1 MAKKEKIVETAA
13 ADTLHPAAQAI
24 SQPDSRTEKLSA
36 ILGKLATV
44 DTESLTKI
52 FDGVMAKASEIG
64 HGPGVGD
71 VSGSNKATLS
81 TKPSLAA
88 SGPTPTQMAAQ
99 VSANAVREDLEQV
112 FEGLDLSEEFKEKI
126 PTIFEAAVNGRVAI
140 QIAEAEELM
149 IAEVEAFKETYEQET
164 AERLDS
170 YLEYVAET
178 WMAENEVAVV
188 NSIRADMA
196 ESFVQGLKGLFEE
209 HNVTI
214 PDEQVDVVE
223 ALSTQLAEA
232 EAKLDELVTEVSS
245 LKEELS
251 DKTIET
257 AFDEVAEGLVMTQAE
272 KLRTLVE
279 DISFDGTVD
288 DYKKKVSII
297 KEKHFPVGKQTTVAP
312 QTLSEEVDGAAG
324 DLNENV
330 VLNGPMKKYAEAIS
344 KSLRR

>member
-1 MAKKEKIVETAA
+1 
-13 ADTLHPAAQAI
+13 
-24 SQPDSRTEKLSA
+24 
-36 ILGKLATV
+36 
-44 DTESLTKI
+44 
-52 FDGVMAKASEIG
+52 
-64 HGPGVGD
+64 
-71 VSGSNKATLS
+71 
-81 TKPSLAA
+81 
-88 SGPTPTQMAAQ
+88 
-99 VSANAVREDLEQV
+99 
-112 FEGLDLSEEFKEKI
+112 
-126 PTIFEAAVNGRVAI
+126 
-140 QIAEAEELM
+140 
-149 IAEVEAFKETYEQET
+149 
-164 AERLDS
+164 
-170 YLEYVAET
+170 
-178 WMAENEVAVV
+178 MAENEVAVV

-257 AFDEVAEGLVMTQAE
+257 AFDEVAEGIVMTQAE